1 MCGTAYGT
9 KIGVGSPA
17 AGKWIVA
24 LVQIVLSTT
33 FMLIFHF
40 PRIMIVIFAALILLA
55 TALSERMK
63 AKSVAA
69 SRTPPR
75 PVAHP
80 IPFRILSI
88 GVAVFSFAFVVFLL
102 FGFVIFM
109 NSYSSWQRYEG
120 QSYHRAD
127 FEVTRAYFQ
136 RGSKGG
142 ISVYA
147 SGTVD
152 GQREWMDLESYL
164 PTRPRSAAE
173 LDEQVPAGTSIPI
186 FLFPNLKGRSRVRV
200 FAAIPPAD
208 AYHRAAVEALEYGL
222 SGVAISGLI
231 VFVLLR
237 LRALCFAEKEAAFA
251 ATA

>member
-9 KIGVGSPA
+9 KIGVGSPV

-24 LVQIVLSTT
+24 LVQIALSTT

-40 PRIMIVIFAALILLA
+40 PRFMIVIFAALILLA
-55 TALSERMK
+55 TLLSERMK

-88 GVAVFSFAFVVFLL
+88 GIAVFSLAFVVFLL

-164 PTRPRSAAE
+164 PSRPRSAAE
-173 LDEQVPAGTSIPI
+173 LDEQVPEGTSIPI

-222 SGVAISGLI
+222 GGVAISGLI